1 MHIDYIWQVPVAR
14 KRLKFKRGS
23 DPWLTMRA
31 VPNLVLKRSSD
42 ARISKEVGWLV
53 ANRATGERLVP

>member
-1 MHIDYIWQVPVAR
+1 V
-14 KRLKFKRGS
+14 
-23 DPWLTMRA
+23 TMRV